1 MHRGH
6 FRDSNMSSW
15 HSRISNSCSSCRSV
29 IHLLYNVLHL
39 MLVYLQEQRAAQ
51 VAQQLAIQD
60 QQVAQAQEQQQL
72 RQQLQVS
79 HPSSLIMILNLIVI
93 VQAQQVA
100 QGADQAQEDEQFR
113 QQLQVSHPFPLLIIL
128 NLISIQ
134 AQQVAQDQA
143 QHQQLSQE
151 QAQQSSS

>member
-1 MHRGH
+1 
-6 FRDSNMSSW
+6 MSV
-15 HSRISNSCSSCRSV
+15 N
-29 IHLLYNVLHL
+29 
-39 MLVYLQEQRAAQ
+39 LQKQRAAQ

-60 QQVAQAQEQQQL
+60 QQVAQQQL

-79 HPSSLIMILNLIVI
+79 HPSSLIIILNLIVI

-113 QQLQVSHPFPLLIIL
+113 QQLQVSHSFPLLIIL

-134 AQQVAQDQA
+134 AQQVAQDQP
-143 QHQQLSQE
+143 QHPDFSIQLNNPPPDLDDFH
-151 QAQQSSS
+151 